1 MSTKLVAFLC
11 RWLLHKTRIVA
22 YHQNIVHHEQEAA
35 DVIRTMLMRD
45 APCMIARYGYGEY
58 RICMEAELIRAGL
71 RRNFSDHMVRG
82 LQNNAGFFP
91 ATRENLLRF
100 ATLMRAD
107 SRELDMLGVWNG
119 VLEDYFK
126 EMYAS
131 AAVTCALRDLEP
143 YYVKNPWTAALQ
155 GKTVLVIH
163 PFAESI
169 RQQYGR
175 HENLFANPA
184 VLPDFELRT
193 ITAVQS
199 IAGNRC
205 PFSSWFE
212 ALDFMKEHISAT
224 SFDIAIIGCGAYG
237 FPLAAHIKRLGK
249 KAVHLGGATQILFGI
264 KGKRWDDHPLISQLY
279 NDYWIRPGAQEHVA
293 GADSVESGC
302 YW

>member
-1 MSTKLVAFLC
+1 MNIKLFIFLS
-11 RWLLHKTRIVA
+11 RWLLQKVHIVA
-22 YHQNIVHHEQEAA
+22 YNQYIEHHDQDAA
-35 DVIRTMLMRD
+35 DVIRTLLMHES
-45 APCMIARYGYGEY
+45 PCMIARYGYGEY
-58 RICMEAELIRAGL
+58 RICIEAEFIRAGL
-71 RRNFSDHMVRG
+71 KRNFSDHMVRG

-91 ATRENLLRF
+91 ANRENLLRF
-100 ATLMRAD
+100 AALMRAD

-126 EMYAS
+126 EMYAPTTT
-131 AAVTCALRDLEP
+131 TCALRDLEP
-143 YYVKNPWTAALQ
+143 YYVRNPWSAALQ
-155 GKTVLVIH
+155 GKTVLVVH

-169 RQQYGR
+169 RQQYTR
-175 HENLFANPA
+175 HEKLFVNPA

-199 IAGNRC
+199 IAGSRC
-205 PFSSWFE
+205 PFDSWFE
-212 ALDFMKEHISAT
+212 ALDSMKEHISET

-237 FPLAAHIKRLGK
+237 FPLAAHVKRLGK

-264 KGKRWDDHPLISQLY
+264 KGKRWDEHSYISQLY
-279 NDYWIRPGAQEHVA
+279 NKYWIRPGRREHVT